1 MLQHSPPPADLC
13 SGWSKPRKA
22 GLAAGAPMDSGV
34 KAAFIQLHG
43 PSHPPM
49 EMNVYFQIRL
59 SHFCSSCMGPTA
71 RQPGLVLCQLQLT
84 TAVDPPDQKHPI
96 PRHHLRLIQHHL
108 SPLATLWPCLSLAS
122 ATNPDTLFLVCL
134 HISSIASV
142 ILFYLFF
149 LHFCINLIA
158 CKLDL
163 TPADLAQDS
172 STIIQCAQ
180 SEVAIRFSNKYKSTF
195 QKNHFPSKFSSRPT
209 ELLVQHH
216 PQKGGNS

>member
-22 GLAAGAPMDSGV
+22 GLAAGAPIDSGV

-59 SHFCSSCMGPTA
+59 SHFCSRYMGPTA
-71 RQPGLVLCQLQLT
+71 RQPELALCQLQLT

-96 PRHHLRLIQHHL
+96 PRHHLQLIQHHL
-108 SPLATLWPCLSLAS
+108 SPLATPWPCLSLAS

-134 HISSIASV
+134 HISSIVSV
-142 ILFYLFF
+142 ILSYLFF

-163 TPADLAQDS
+163 TPAALAPGS
-172 STIIQCAQ
+172 STITQCAQ
-180 SEVAIRFSNKYKSTF
+180 SEVAILFSNKFKSSSQT
-195 QKNHFPSKFSSRPT
+195 KSFSIKVLFRPT

-216 PQKGGNS
+216 PQKDGNS